1 VKRLLVVAMLVLA
14 GCGTGPAAGQGA
26 HGPTANLPAGQGY
39 RLFVEHGYSPSL
51 QVVTTIRATPV
62 ALPDGFL
69 AGDGRLL
76 YTSGALHVYSA
87 AAKTGTTTVNAYDSH
102 TGVLTRK
109 IEVPGDWKSTAGGT
123 SPDGR
128 RLVFSGIHL
137 ASGTTFA
144 VLDSSLNSVPR
155 IVDLPGSFDFD
166 AISNDGKRLFLIE
179 NLADGS
185 YRVRLVDVP
194 SGTLQIDPVFVKGP
208 EVEAMNGV
216 KITSVADVQGG
227 WLYSLYGRNNGRP
240 PFVHALDL
248 NHAVAYCIDLPAV
261 AGITSYLDSESAGW
275 SLSLDAN
282 RQRLYA
288 ASARGQVAVI
298 DTAGFGVLRSGLV
311 TAPAAAGFL
320 PRLITDAAAK
330 AYDQSLPGGS
340 AVDAGGGTLYVA
352 REHGFLAVDTG
363 TLASSALRDDA
374 DVLSSLALSPDGLH
388 LFAVSRTRSMVI
400 DLDPRTGSQQ
410 AMVLAG
416 EGLWR
421 IAHLEPI

>member
-1 VKRLLVVAMLVLA
+1 M
-14 GCGTGPAAGQGA
+14 
-26 HGPTANLPAGQGY
+26 
-39 RLFVEHGYSPSL
+39 
-51 QVVTTIRATPV
+51 
-62 ALPDGFL
+62 ALPEGFL

-76 YTSGALHVYSA
+76 YTSGALHIYSA
-87 AAKTGTTTVNAYDSH
+87 AAKTGTTTVNAYDAH
-102 TGVLTRK
+102 TGALTRK
-109 IEVPGDWKSTAGGT
+109 IEVPGDWNSNAGGT

-128 RLVFSGIHL
+128 WLVFSGIHNSS
-137 ASGTTFA
+137 ATSFA
-144 VLDSSLNSVPR
+144 VLDSSLNSRPR
-155 IVDLPGSFDFD
+155 TVDLPGSFDFD

-185 YRVRLVDVP
+185 YRVRLVDAP

-227 WLYSLYGRNNGRP
+227 WLYSLYGRNNGKP

-275 SLSLDAN
+275 SLSLDAG
-282 RQRLYA
+282 RHRLYA

-298 DTAGFGVLRSGLV
+298 DTAGFGVLRSARV
-311 TAPAAAGFL
+311 AAPAATGFL
-320 PRLITDAAAK
+320 PRLVTDAAAK
-330 AYDQSLPGGS
+330 AYDQSLPGAS

-352 REHGFLAVDTG
+352 REQGFLAVDTG
-363 TLASSALRDDA
+363 TLASSALRDEA
-374 DVLSSLALSPDGLH
+374 DVLSSLVLSPDGLH

-400 DLDPRTGSQQ
+400 DLDPRTGRQQ
-410 AMVLAG
+410 ATLMGG
-416 EGLWR
+416 EQLWR
-421 IAHLEPI
+421 IARLEAL